1 MSHYPTADHET
12 LVQRVA
18 KPLLRGYSHALAVPA
33 ALVVTILLL
42 RTSSG
47 HPDLQVAFA
56 IYGVT
61 LVLLFAGSA
70 TYHIGRW
77 PSLVER
83 ILQRLDHSNIFL
95 VIAGT
100 YTPIAVAILAG
111 SSRVLILGAVWI
123 LALAGATISML
134 GLKVP
139 RGVLAGLYI
148 GVGWVAIVV
157 APAIYAAVGIAG
169 SALILGAGAI
179 YTLGALCYAFQWPD
193 PWHRVFGFHEI
204 FHLMVIAASAL
215 FVAFMAVYVAPRA

>member
-1 MSHYPTADHET
+1 MD
-12 LVQRVA
+12 RVA

-42 RTSSG
+42 RTSAG
-47 HPDLQVAFA
+47 RPDLQVAFA

-70 TYHIGRW
+70 TYHIGHW
-77 PSLVER
+77 PALVER
-83 ILQRLDHSNIFL
+83 TLQRLDHSNIFL

-111 SSRVLILGAVWI
+111 WSRVLILAAVWI
-123 LALAGATISML
+123 LAIAGATISWL
-134 GLKVP
+134 GIKVP

-157 APAIYAAVGIAG
+157 APAIYTAVGVAG
-169 SALILGAGAI
+169 SALIVGAGAM
-179 YTLGALCYAFQWPD
+179 YTLGALCYAFKWPD

-204 FHLMVIAASAL
+204 FHLLVIAASAL